1 MKRLFRCSSPR
12 RLLLASLGGLVCILV
27 AACGQPAS
35 VAVPL
40 SPASAP
46 VRRVETTPTVDPLTL
61 NICKT
66 CDVQQRRVQATAAA
80 N

>member
-1 MKRLFRCSSPR
+1 MRRLFRCSSPR
-12 RLLLASLGGLVCILV
+12 RLLLAVLGGLVCALV

-40 SPASAP
+40 APAPAP
-46 VRRVETTPTVDPLTL
+46 RVESSPTVDPLTL